1 MDDRGRT
8 GGELR
13 MTPTPRDD
21 SRSLGERGGVADA
34 MLRELVTSREA
45 AFASVQAQLR
55 AAVATVCGFG
65 HDVNE
70 DCASALDSASS
81 LFVVADGVGGGAH
94 ASYASQAL
102 VTRLHAA
109 LDRVPA
115 RHETLRAALREAD
128 QAIARG
134 IAERSEAT
142 GAATVALCQAMD
154 PSLARWLV
162 AWVGD
167 CRVYQLGAQDAAAR
181 PLTVDDSYRR
191 LGEEPP
197 HGGSPDDPA
206 RMVGNG
212 AIDMANVREASLP
225 DCGMLVLCSDGVH
238 RQVSCEDLARL
249 LHGALPLARRCE
261 ALIDFARQQGSRD
274 DATVLV
280 IEHIGASPVP
290 SVNRGSS

>member
-1 MDDRGRT
+1 MDDRGRIA
-8 GGELR
+8 GEPP

-21 SRSLGERGGVADA
+21 SRSRRERGAVPDVVA
-34 MLRELVTSREA
+34 REPITSREA

-55 AAVATVCGFG
+55 AAVATACGWG
-65 HDVNE
+65 HAVNE
-70 DCASALDSASS
+70 DCASTLDIASS

-115 RHETLRAALREAD
+115 RHESLRAALRDAD

-154 PSLARWLV
+154 PSLGRWLV

-167 CRVYQLGAQDAAAR
+167 CRVYQLGAQDDAAR
-181 PLTVDDSYRR
+181 LLTVDDSYRR

-212 AIDMANVREASLP
+212 AIDMANVREASL
-225 DCGMLVLCSDGVH
+225 CERGMLVLCSDGVH

-249 LHGALPLARRCE
+249 LHGPSPLARRCE
-261 ALIDFARQQGSRD
+261 ALVDFAIQQGSRD

-280 IEHIGASPVP
+280 IERIDVLPASFA
-290 SVNRGSS
+290 NRGSS